1 LNPGCVGWEKLK
13 GNKVVVL
20 LDAALILFFPFL
32 MAFAAA
38 SDLVSM
44 TISNKI
50 TLGLVAGFAIFAF
63 AIGMPLSD
71 MGSHW
76 LMFAIVLAIGFAL
89 FSFGV
94 IGGGDAKLAAAIALW
109 LGGENLLLY
118 FAYAALCG
126 GALTLVLLKLR
137 SVPLPARFSNV
148 GWIARLYRAD
158 EGVPYGIALAAAA
171 LIVYPQTPWMQHVFS
186 TARGIGG

>member
-1 LNPGCVGWEKLK
+1 
-13 GNKVVVL
+13 VVAL

-50 TLGLVAGFAIFAF
+50 TLGLVAGFAVFAF
-63 AIGMPLSD
+63 AIGMPLPD
-71 MGSHW
+71 MGWHW
-76 LMFAIVLAIGFAL
+76 LMFAVVLIVGFAL

-109 LGGENLLLY
+109 LGSENLLLY

-126 GALTLVLLKLR
+126 GVLTLILLKLR
-137 SVPLPARFSNV
+137 SVPLPRRFSNV

-158 EGVPYGIALAAAA
+158 EGVPYGIALATAA
-171 LIVYPQTPWMQHVFS
+171 LIVYPQTPWMQHVFE